1 MFSFN
6 RLVLVLLG
14 VFCILIFIFYEIFSL
29 QTTEIS
35 ELTETLEEQNLE
47 IFYIPAPRGEIYDNT
62 NNVIAS
68 TNLES
73 YLFINNKK
81 ISNENINTYKQLVT
95 YNFPQL
101 TEEEVQKIFNQKEL
115 MSKVISLENV
125 NFEIRKNLL
134 SYEAFEV
141 IDLPVRNYPYE
152 SLTAHIVGY
161 IGKPTNEEIN
171 LNEKVRGNNLIGKTG
186 LEKSYENELS
196 GTPGQLIFD
205 NNEIVKYIPPQ
216 KGSNIYTSIDIQL
229 QEVVKDSLVQGIEL
243 ANKNFISSNPVERGA
258 SIVLNIETGQINAMV
273 SLPDFNPNLF
283 VSGISEFDYKVLN
296 RKQAFNNFAIQGLY
310 PPGSVFKV
318 VAYWL
323 ASSESIYPEEIT
335 NRSDHIN
342 CEGNLSFGFD
352 DGSKQIYNDWKLAGH
367 GKVNLTS
374 AITQSCNVYFW
385 DIALTIWRNFGNEEG
400 ESILQ
405 EYAREL
411 GFGKK
416 TNIDLPFESTGIVPD
431 RNLFEYWRI
440 NQPERVRPE
449 GWLGGDLM
457 NLIIGQ
463 GAITTTPIQVANAYR
478 TLLTG
483 ENLAPHL
490 NKNTKL
496 EINNVVNVS
505 DEFVLTLLKDLNTV
519 TSSGGTAFKAFS
531 ILGKTADDTGG
542 KTGTAQNPGDRNNTS
557 WFVGIDSISNPK
569 YIIVTVIDEGG
580 SGSAIA
586 APVTRRIIQSLR
598 GLELTSVEFGEVTE

>member
-1 MFSFN
+1 MFSFK
-6 RLVLVLLG
+6 RLIIVLSG
-14 VFCILIFIFYEIFSL
+14 FFCIFIFILFEIFSL
-29 QTTEIS
+29 QTTDIS
-35 ELTETLEEQNLE
+35 ELTETLEDQNLE
-47 IFYIPAPRGEIYDNT
+47 IFYIPAPRGEIYDI
-62 NNVIAS
+62 NNNLIAS
-68 TNLES
+68 SNLES
-73 YLFINNKK
+73 YLLINNKK
-81 ISNENINTYKQLVT
+81 ISIENIDTYKQLIF
-95 YNFPQL
+95 YNFPEL
-101 TEEEVQKIFNQKEL
+101 TEDEVIKMFNQKEL
-115 MSKVISLENV
+115 LSKVISLETV
-125 NFEIRKNLL
+125 SFEIRRKLL
-134 SYEAFEV
+134 SFEAFEV
-141 IDLPVRNYPYE
+141 IDLPIREYPYE

-161 IGKPTNEEIN
+161 IGKPSNDEVN
-171 LNEKVRGNNLIGKTG
+171 LNEKVKGNNLIGKTG
-186 LEKSYENELS
+186 LEKTYENELS
-196 GTPGQLIFD
+196 GIPGQIVFD
-205 NNEIVKYIPPQ
+205 NNEIINYIPPQ
-216 KGSNIYTSIDIQL
+216 SGSNIYTSVDIQL
-229 QEVVKDSLVQGIEL
+229 QEVVKESLIQGLEL
-243 ANKNFISSNPVERGA
+243 ANKNFISINPIERGA
-258 SIVLNIETGQINAMV
+258 SIVLNIETGEVNAMV
-273 SLPDFNPNLF
+273 SLPDFDPNLF
-283 VSGISEFDYKVLN
+283 VSGISEFDYKVLS

-323 ASSESIYPEEIT
+323 ANSESIFPEDKT

-342 CEGNLSFGFD
+342 CDGNLSFGFD
-352 DGSKQIYNDWKLAGH
+352 DGSKQIYNDWKLSGH

-405 EYAREL
+405 DYAREL
-411 GFGKK
+411 GFGKI
-416 TNIDLPFESTGIVPD
+416 TNIDLPYESAGIVPD
-431 RNLFEYWRI
+431 RDLFEYWRI
-440 NQPERVRPE
+440 NQPDRVRPE

-478 TLLTG
+478 TLITG
-483 ENLAPHL
+483 KNIPPHL
-490 NKNTKL
+490 NKNASV
-496 EINNVVNVS
+496 EINNLINVS
-505 DEFVLTLLKDLNTV
+505 DEFVAFLLKDLNTV
-519 TSSGGTAFKAFS
+519 TSSGGTAYKAFS
-531 ILGKTADDTGG
+531 ILGKVADDTGG

>member
-1 MFSFN
+1 MFSFK
-6 RLVLVLLG
+6 RLIIVLSG
-14 VFCILIFIFYEIFSL
+14 FFCIFIFILFEIFSL
-29 QTTEIS
+29 QTTDIS
-35 ELTETLEEQNLE
+35 ELTETLEDQNLE
-47 IFYIPAPRGEIYDNT
+47 IFYIPAPRGEIYDI
-62 NNVIAS
+62 NNNLIAS
-68 TNLES
+68 SNLES

-81 ISNENINTYKQLVT
+81 ISIENIDTYKQLIF
-95 YNFPQL
+95 YNFPEL
-101 TEEEVQKIFNQKEL
+101 TEDEVIKMFNQKEL
-115 MSKVISLENV
+115 LSKVISLETV
-125 NFEIRKNLL
+125 SFEIRRKLL
-134 SYEAFEV
+134 SFEAFEV
-141 IDLPVRNYPYE
+141 IDLPIREYPYE

-161 IGKPTNEEIN
+161 IGKPSNDEVN
-171 LNEKVRGNNLIGKTG
+171 LNEKVKGNNLIGKTG
-186 LEKSYENELS
+186 LEKTYENELS
-196 GTPGQLIFD
+196 GIPGQIVFD
-205 NNEIVKYIPPQ
+205 NNEIINYIPPQ
-216 KGSNIYTSIDIQL
+216 SGSNIYTSVDIQL
-229 QEVVKDSLVQGIEL
+229 QEVVKESLIQGLEL
-243 ANKNFISSNPVERGA
+243 ANKNFISINPIERGA
-258 SIVLNIETGQINAMV
+258 SIVLNIETGEVNAMV
-273 SLPDFNPNLF
+273 SLPDFDPNLF
-283 VSGISEFDYKVLN
+283 VSGISEFDYKVLS

-323 ASSESIYPEEIT
+323 ANSESIFPEDKT

-342 CEGNLSFGFD
+342 CDGNLSFGFD
-352 DGSKQIYNDWKLAGH
+352 DGSKQIYNDWKLSGH

-405 EYAREL
+405 DYAREL
-411 GFGKK
+411 GFGKI
-416 TNIDLPFESTGIVPD
+416 TNIDLPYESAGIVPD
-431 RNLFEYWRI
+431 RDLFEYWRI
-440 NQPERVRPE
+440 NQPDRVRPE

-478 TLLTG
+478 TLITG
-483 ENLAPHL
+483 KNIPPHL
-490 NKNTKL
+490 NKNASV
-496 EINNVVNVS
+496 EINNLINVS
-505 DEFVLTLLKDLNTV
+505 DEFVAFLVKDLNTV
-519 TSSGGTAFKAFS
+519 TSSGGTAYKAFS
-531 ILGKTADDTGG
+531 ILGKVADDTGG

>member
-1 MFSFN
+1 MFSFK
-6 RLVLVLLG
+6 RLIIVLSG
-14 VFCILIFIFYEIFSL
+14 FFCIFIFILFEIFSL
-29 QTTEIS
+29 QTTDIS
-35 ELTETLEEQNLE
+35 ELTETLEDQNLE
-47 IFYIPAPRGEIYDNT
+47 IFYIPAPRGEIYDI
-62 NNVIAS
+62 NNNLIAS
-68 TNLES
+68 SNLES

-81 ISNENINTYKQLVT
+81 ISIENIDTYKQLIF
-95 YNFPQL
+95 YNFPEL
-101 TEEEVQKIFNQKEL
+101 TEDEVIKMFNQKEL
-115 MSKVISLENV
+115 LSKVISLETV
-125 NFEIRKNLL
+125 SFEIRRKLL
-134 SYEAFEV
+134 SFEAFEV
-141 IDLPVRNYPYE
+141 IDLPIREYPYE

-161 IGKPTNEEIN
+161 IGKPSNDEVN
-171 LNEKVRGNNLIGKTG
+171 LNEKVKGNNLIGKTG
-186 LEKSYENELS
+186 LEKTYENELS
-196 GTPGQLIFD
+196 GIPGQIVFD
-205 NNEIVKYIPPQ
+205 NNEIINYIPPQ
-216 KGSNIYTSIDIQL
+216 SGSNIYTSVDIQL
-229 QEVVKDSLVQGIEL
+229 QEVVKESLIQGLEL
-243 ANKNFISSNPVERGA
+243 ANKNFISINPIERGA
-258 SIVLNIETGQINAMV
+258 SIVLNIETGEVNAMV
-273 SLPDFNPNLF
+273 SLPDFDPNLF
-283 VSGISEFDYKVLN
+283 VSGISEFDYKVLS

-323 ASSESIYPEEIT
+323 ANSESIFPEDKT

-342 CEGNLSFGFD
+342 CDGNLSFGFD
-352 DGSKQIYNDWKLAGH
+352 DGSKQIYNDWKLSGH

-405 EYAREL
+405 DYAREL
-411 GFGKK
+411 GFGKI
-416 TNIDLPFESTGIVPD
+416 TNIDLPYESAGIVPD
-431 RNLFEYWRI
+431 RDLFEYWRI
-440 NQPERVRPE
+440 NQPDRVRPE

-478 TLLTG
+478 TLITG
-483 ENLAPHL
+483 KNIPPHL
-490 NKNTKL
+490 NKNASV
-496 EINNVVNVS
+496 EINNLINVS
-505 DEFVLTLLKDLNTV
+505 DEFVAFLLKDLNTV
-519 TSSGGTAFKAFS
+519 TSSGGTAYKAFS
-531 ILGKTADDTGG
+531 ILGKVADDTGG

>member
-14 VFCILIFIFYEIFSL
+14 FFCILIFIFYEIFSL

-141 IDLPVRNYPYE
+141 IELPVREYPYE
-152 SLTAHIVGY
+152 SLSAHIVGY

-323 ASSESIYPEEIT
+323 ASSESIYPEDIT

>member
-1 MFSFN
+1 
-6 RLVLVLLG
+6 LV
-14 VFCILIFIFYEIFSL
+14 
-29 QTTEIS
+29 
-35 ELTETLEEQNLE
+35 
-47 IFYIPAPRGEIYDNT
+47 
-62 NNVIAS
+62 
-68 TNLES
+68 
-73 YLFINNKK
+73 
-81 ISNENINTYKQLVT
+81 
-95 YNFPQL
+95 
-101 TEEEVQKIFNQKEL
+101 
-115 MSKVISLENV
+115 
-125 NFEIRKNLL
+125 
-134 SYEAFEV
+134 
-141 IDLPVRNYPYE
+141 
-152 SLTAHIVGY
+152 
-161 IGKPTNEEIN
+161 
-171 LNEKVRGNNLIGKTG
+171 
-186 LEKSYENELS
+186 
-196 GTPGQLIFD
+196 
-205 NNEIVKYIPPQ
+205 
-216 KGSNIYTSIDIQL
+216 
-229 QEVVKDSLVQGIEL
+229 
-243 ANKNFISSNPVERGA
+243 
-258 SIVLNIETGQINAMV
+258 
-273 SLPDFNPNLF
+273 
-283 VSGISEFDYKVLN
+283 
-296 RKQAFNNFAIQGLY
+296 
-310 PPGSVFKV
+310 
-318 VAYWL
+318 
-323 ASSESIYPEEIT
+323 
-335 NRSDHIN
+335 
-342 CEGNLSFGFD
+342 
-352 DGSKQIYNDWKLAGH
+352 GH

>member
-1 MFSFN
+1 MFSFK
-6 RLVLVLLG
+6 RLIIVLSG
-14 VFCILIFIFYEIFSL
+14 FFCIFIFILFEIFSL
-29 QTTEIS
+29 QTTDIS
-35 ELTETLEEQNLE
+35 ELTETLEDQNLE
-47 IFYIPAPRGEIYDNT
+47 IFYIPAPRGEIYDI
-62 NNVIAS
+62 NNNLIAS
-68 TNLES
+68 SNLES

-81 ISNENINTYKQLVT
+81 ISIENIDTYKQLIF
-95 YNFPQL
+95 YNFPEL
-101 TEEEVQKIFNQKEL
+101 TEDEVIKMFNQKEL
-115 MSKVISLENV
+115 LSKVISLETV
-125 NFEIRKNLL
+125 SFEIRRKLL
-134 SYEAFEV
+134 SFEAFEV
-141 IDLPVRNYPYE
+141 IDLPIREYPYE

-161 IGKPTNEEIN
+161 IGKPSNDEVN
-171 LNEKVRGNNLIGKTG
+171 LNEKVKGNNLIGKTG
-186 LEKSYENELS
+186 LEKTYENELS
-196 GTPGQLIFD
+196 GIPGQIVFD
-205 NNEIVKYIPPQ
+205 NNEIINYIPPQ
-216 KGSNIYTSIDIQL
+216 SGSNIYTSVDIQL
-229 QEVVKDSLVQGIEL
+229 QEVVKESLIKGLEL
-243 ANKNFISSNPVERGA
+243 ANKNFISINPIERGA
-258 SIVLNIETGQINAMV
+258 SIVLNIETGEVNAMV
-273 SLPDFNPNLF
+273 SLPDFDPNLF
-283 VSGISEFDYKVLN
+283 VSGISEFDYKVLS

-323 ASSESIYPEEIT
+323 ANSESIFPEDKT

-342 CEGNLSFGFD
+342 CDGNLSFGFD
-352 DGSKQIYNDWKLAGH
+352 DGSKQIYNDWKLSGH

-405 EYAREL
+405 DYAREL
-411 GFGKK
+411 GFGKI
-416 TNIDLPFESTGIVPD
+416 TNIDLPYESAGIVPD
-431 RNLFEYWRI
+431 RDLFEYWRI
-440 NQPERVRPE
+440 NQPDRVRPE

-478 TLLTG
+478 TLITG
-483 ENLAPHL
+483 KNIPPHL
-490 NKNTKL
+490 NKNASV
-496 EINNVVNVS
+496 EINNLINVS
-505 DEFVLTLLKDLNTV
+505 DEFVAFLLKDLNTV
-519 TSSGGTAFKAFS
+519 TSSGGTAYKAFS
-531 ILGKTADDTGG
+531 ILGKVADDTGG

>member
-152 SLTAHIVGY
+152 SLTAHIIGY

-229 QEVVKDSLVQGIEL
+229 QEVVKESLVQGIEL
-243 ANKNFISSNPVERGA
+243 ANKNFISPNPVERGA

-323 ASSESIYPEEIT
+323 ASSESIYPEDIT

-352 DGSKQIYNDWKLAGH
+352 DGSKQIYNDWKLVGH

>member
-14 VFCILIFIFYEIFSL
+14 FFCILIFIFYEIFSL

-47 IFYIPAPRGEIYDNT
+47 IFYIPAPRGEIYDIT

-81 ISNENINTYKQLVT
+81 ISNENVNTYKQLVT

>member
-1 MFSFN
+1 MFSFK
-6 RLVLVLLG
+6 RLIIVLSG
-14 VFCILIFIFYEIFSL
+14 FFCIFIFILFEIFSL
-29 QTTEIS
+29 QTTDIS
-35 ELTETLEEQNLE
+35 ELTETLEDQNLE
-47 IFYIPAPRGEIYDNT
+47 IFYIPAPRGEIYDI
-62 NNVIAS
+62 NNNLIAS
-68 TNLES
+68 SNLES

-81 ISNENINTYKQLVT
+81 ISIENIDTYKQLIF
-95 YNFPQL
+95 YNFPEL
-101 TEEEVQKIFNQKEL
+101 TEDEVIKMFNQKEL
-115 MSKVISLENV
+115 LSKVISLETV
-125 NFEIRKNLL
+125 SFEIRRKLL
-134 SYEAFEV
+134 SFEAFEV
-141 IDLPVRNYPYE
+141 IDLPIREYPYE

-161 IGKPTNEEIN
+161 IGKPSNDEVN
-171 LNEKVRGNNLIGKTG
+171 LNEKVKGNNLIGKTG
-186 LEKSYENELS
+186 LEKTYENELS
-196 GTPGQLIFD
+196 GIPGQIVFD
-205 NNEIVKYIPPQ
+205 NNEIINYIPPQ
-216 KGSNIYTSIDIQL
+216 SGSNIYTSVDIQL
-229 QEVVKDSLVQGIEL
+229 QEVVKESLIQGLEL
-243 ANKNFISSNPVERGA
+243 ANKNFISINPIERGA
-258 SIVLNIETGQINAMV
+258 SIVLNIETGEINAMV
-273 SLPDFNPNLF
+273 SLPDFDPNLF
-283 VSGISEFDYKVLN
+283 VSGISEFDYKVLS

-323 ASSESIYPEEIT
+323 ANSESIFPEDKT

-342 CEGNLSFGFD
+342 CDGNLSFGFD
-352 DGSKQIYNDWKLAGH
+352 DGSKQIYNDWKLSGH

-405 EYAREL
+405 DYAREL
-411 GFGKK
+411 GFGKI
-416 TNIDLPFESTGIVPD
+416 TNVDLPYESAGIVPD
-431 RNLFEYWRI
+431 RDLFEYWRI
-440 NQPERVRPE
+440 NQPDRVRPE

-478 TLLTG
+478 TLITG
-483 ENLAPHL
+483 KNIPPHL
-490 NKNTKL
+490 NKNASV
-496 EINNVVNVS
+496 EINNLINVS
-505 DEFVLTLLKDLNTV
+505 DEFVAFLLKDLNTV
-519 TSSGGTAFKAFS
+519 TSSGGTAYKAFS
-531 ILGKTADDTGG
+531 ILGKVADDTGG

>member
-229 QEVVKDSLVQGIEL
+229 QEVVKESLVQGIEL

-323 ASSESIYPEEIT
+323 ASSESIYPEDIT

-352 DGSKQIYNDWKLAGH
+352 DGSKQIYNDWKLVGH

>member
-1 MFSFN
+1 MFSFK
-6 RLVLVLLG
+6 RLIIVLSG
-14 VFCILIFIFYEIFSL
+14 FFCIFIFILFEIFSL
-29 QTTEIS
+29 QTTDIS
-35 ELTETLEEQNLE
+35 ELTETLEDQNLE
-47 IFYIPAPRGEIYDNT
+47 IFYIPAPRGEIYDI
-62 NNVIAS
+62 NNNLIAS
-68 TNLES
+68 SNLES

-81 ISNENINTYKQLVT
+81 ISIENIDTYKQLIF
-95 YNFPQL
+95 YNFPEL
-101 TEEEVQKIFNQKEL
+101 TEDEVIKIFNQKEL
-115 MSKVISLENV
+115 LSKVISLETV
-125 NFEIRKNLL
+125 SFEIRRKLL
-134 SYEAFEV
+134 SFEAFEV
-141 IDLPVRNYPYE
+141 IDLPIREYPYE

-161 IGKPTNEEIN
+161 IGKPSNDEVN
-171 LNEKVRGNNLIGKTG
+171 LNEKVKGNNLIGKTG
-186 LEKSYENELS
+186 LEKTYENELS
-196 GTPGQLIFD
+196 GIPGQIVFD
-205 NNEIVKYIPPQ
+205 NNEIINYIPPQ
-216 KGSNIYTSIDIQL
+216 SGSNIYTSVDIQL
-229 QEVVKDSLVQGIEL
+229 QEVVKESLIQGLEL
-243 ANKNFISSNPVERGA
+243 ANKNFISINPIERGA
-258 SIVLNIETGQINAMV
+258 SIVLNIETGEVNAMV
-273 SLPDFNPNLF
+273 SLPDFDPNLF
-283 VSGISEFDYKVLN
+283 VSGISEFDYKVLS

-323 ASSESIYPEEIT
+323 ANSESIFPEDKT

-342 CEGNLSFGFD
+342 CDGNLSFGFD
-352 DGSKQIYNDWKLAGH
+352 DGSKQIYNDWKLSGH

-405 EYAREL
+405 DYAREL
-411 GFGKK
+411 GFGKI
-416 TNIDLPFESTGIVPD
+416 TNIDLPYESAGIVPD
-431 RNLFEYWRI
+431 RDLFEYWRI
-440 NQPERVRPE
+440 NQPDRVRPE

-478 TLLTG
+478 TLITG
-483 ENLAPHL
+483 KNIPPHL
-490 NKNTKL
+490 NKNASV
-496 EINNVVNVS
+496 EINNLINVS
-505 DEFVLTLLKDLNTV
+505 DEFVAFLLKDLNTV
-519 TSSGGTAFKAFS
+519 TSSGGTAYKAFS
-531 ILGKTADDTGG
+531 ILGKVADDTGG

>member
-1 MFSFN
+1 MFSFK
-6 RLVLVLLG
+6 RLIIVLSG
-14 VFCILIFIFYEIFSL
+14 FFCIFIFILFEIFSL
-29 QTTEIS
+29 QTTDIS
-35 ELTETLEEQNLE
+35 ELTETLEDQNLE
-47 IFYIPAPRGEIYDNT
+47 IFYIPAPRGEIYDI
-62 NNVIAS
+62 NNNLIAS
-68 TNLES
+68 SNLES

-81 ISNENINTYKQLVT
+81 ISIENIDTYKQLIF
-95 YNFPQL
+95 YNFPEL
-101 TEEEVQKIFNQKEL
+101 TEDEVIKMFNQKEL
-115 MSKVISLENV
+115 LSKVISLETV
-125 NFEIRKNLL
+125 SFEIRRKLL
-134 SYEAFEV
+134 SFEAFEV
-141 IDLPVRNYPYE
+141 IDLPIREYPYE

-161 IGKPTNEEIN
+161 IGKPSNDEVN
-171 LNEKVRGNNLIGKTG
+171 LNEKVKGNNLIGKTG
-186 LEKSYENELS
+186 LEKTYENELS
-196 GTPGQLIFD
+196 GIPGQIVFD
-205 NNEIVKYIPPQ
+205 NNEIINYIPPQ
-216 KGSNIYTSIDIQL
+216 SGSNIYTSVDIQL
-229 QEVVKDSLVQGIEL
+229 QEVVKESLIQGLEL
-243 ANKNFISSNPVERGA
+243 ANKNFISINPIERGA
-258 SIVLNIETGQINAMV
+258 SIVLNIETGEVNAMV
-273 SLPDFNPNLF
+273 SLPDFDPNLF
-283 VSGISEFDYKVLN
+283 VSGISEFDYKVLS

-323 ASSESIYPEEIT
+323 ANSESIFPEDKT
-335 NRSDHIN
+335 NRSEHIN
-342 CEGNLSFGFD
+342 CDGNLSFGFD
-352 DGSKQIYNDWKLAGH
+352 DGSKQIYNDWKLSGH

-405 EYAREL
+405 DYAREL
-411 GFGKK
+411 GFGKI
-416 TNIDLPFESTGIVPD
+416 TNIDLPYESAGIVPD
-431 RNLFEYWRI
+431 RDLFEYWRI
-440 NQPERVRPE
+440 NQPDRVRPE

-478 TLLTG
+478 TLITG
-483 ENLAPHL
+483 KNIPPHL
-490 NKNTKL
+490 NKNASV
-496 EINNVVNVS
+496 EINNLINVS
-505 DEFVLTLLKDLNTV
+505 DEFVAFLLKDLNTV
-519 TSSGGTAFKAFS
+519 TSSGGTAYKAFS
-531 ILGKTADDTGG
+531 ILGKVADDTGG

>member
-1 MFSFN
+1 MFSFK
-6 RLVLVLLG
+6 RLVLVLTG
-14 VFCILIFIFYEIFSL
+14 FICIIIFILYEIFSL

-35 ELTETLEEQNLE
+35 ALTETLEEQNLE
-47 IFYIPAPRGEIYDNT
+47 IFYIPAPRGEIYDIT
-62 NNVIAS
+62 NNLIAS

-73 YLFINNKK
+73 YLYINNKK

-141 IDLPVRNYPYE
+141 IDLPVRKYPYE

-161 IGKPTNEEIN
+161 IGRPTNEEIN
-171 LNEKVRGNNLIGKTG
+171 LNEKVKGNNLIGKTG

-216 KGSNIYTSIDIQL
+216 KGNNIYTSIDIQL
-229 QEVVKDSLVQGIEL
+229 QEVVKESLVQGIEL

-323 ASSESIYPEEIT
+323 ASSESIYPEDIT

-352 DGSKQIYNDWKLAGH
+352 DGSKQIYNDWKLVGH

-416 TNIDLPFESTGIVPD
+416 TNIDLPFESIGIVPD
-431 RNLFEYWRI
+431 RDLFEYWRI

-490 NKNTKL
+490 NKNAKL
-496 EINNVVNVS
+496 EINNKINVS

-569 YIIVTVIDEGG
+569 YITVTVIDEGG